1 MKKRKL
7 KPKSVLNAYRENSH
21 RNKKI
26 QGRSLSHFEELEA
39 GLAGLDM
46 EEEKPCPDLDIT
58 DIKEE
63 DLWVRRWG
71 RFRK

>member
-1 MKKRKL
+1 MRVTL
-7 KPKSVLNAYRENSH
+7 
-21 RNKKI
+21 
-26 QGRSLSHFEELEA
+26 EELEA

-46 EEEKPCPDLDIT
+46 EEKPCPDLDMT

-71 RFRK
+71 RFCKVAVRSKFGVNKIK